1 MSFVTERR
9 YPRLPFASL
18 PWVFSLQLKE
28 AAPGDQP
35 FRVEARDI
43 SRCGIKFF
51 SNRKIPLFEQVYVVL
66 FAKADGR
73 ELARLTG
80 KVVRLE
86 DIDTGMGE
94 RTYGIALD
102 LVDGADALHKLL
114 PDRDLGTKG
123 SGT

>member
-1 MSFVTERR
+1 MSFLTERR
-9 YPRLPFASL
+9 YPRLPFASQ

-28 AAPGDQP
+28 PAQGDLP

-43 SRCGIKFF
+43 SRCGLKFY
-51 SNRKIPLFEQVYVVL
+51 SNRKIPLFEQVYVII

-73 ELARLTG
+73 ELARVTG

-114 PDRDLGTKG
+114 PDRDFGTKD